1 MQRLVRQVR
10 HEDGTQEGTYGWV
23 DPNGVLRYF
32 WGDGVM
38 VMVIKCWL
46 RKCFSRAA
54 SECLHSQQEPIL
66 LDLTLIPSTSDKN
79 KLLNRLNFNK
89 NHL

>member
-32 WGDGVM
+32 WGDGDGDQVLVEKM
-38 VMVIKCWL
+38 FQQS
-46 RKCFSRAA
+46 CFRVFAFSTRA
-54 SECLHSQQEPIL
+54 
-66 LDLTLIPSTSDKN
+66 
-79 KLLNRLNFNK
+79 NFA
-89 NHL
+89 